1 MAKNHNLAYALREE
15 EQEELQAQ
23 RNIKHKVNALS
34 LPDRRTLAFSIIGII
49 IVLAL
54 MAGMIFG
61 KVEISSLYAQRA
73 ELEAQL
79 TQLQSENVSLQ
90 SELAE
95 KTNMTKV
102 EEYAENNLG
111 LQKLDKTQ
119 IEYVEVEK
127 QSVAEIKNDDDS
139 SIFVKIKRWFTSAM
153 EYIGL

>member
-1 MAKNHNLAYALREE
+1 MAKDHNLAYAFRED

-23 RNIKHKVNALS
+23 RNIKYKVNALA
-34 LPDRRTLAFSIIGII
+34 LVDRKTIVFSIIGVL

-54 MAGMIFG
+54 MAAMIFG

-102 EEYAENNLG
+102 EEYAENTLG
-111 LQKLDKTQ
+111 LKKLDKSQ
-119 IEYVEVEK
+119 IEYLEVEK
-127 QSVAEIKNDDDS
+127 ESVAEIKSDDDS
-139 SIFVKIKRWFTSAM
+139 SVFVKIKHWFSSAM